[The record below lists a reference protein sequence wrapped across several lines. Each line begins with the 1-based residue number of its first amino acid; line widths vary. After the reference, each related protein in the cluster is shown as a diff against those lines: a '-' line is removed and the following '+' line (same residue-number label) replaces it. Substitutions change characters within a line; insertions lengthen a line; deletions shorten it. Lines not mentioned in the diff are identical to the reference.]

1 MKGLNGRILCWHS
14 QRLYR
19 KIRIPFDYP
28 KLKGLTMFKYVL
40 ISIMLTLFVTCA
52 SYSSDSNIR
61 AVDKPDTKAGN
72 DFYVGNR
79 VPLTPSP
86 LIKLPVGAI
95 EPSGWVRRQLELQAD
110 GFHGH
115 LTEISQFLKKEGNA
129 WLSPTG
135 EGDHGWEE
143 PAYWLK
149 GFSNCG
155 YILRDERIIKESK
168 IWIEAAL
175 ASQKEDGWFGPDK
188 GRKGAATRL
197 EGRSDLW
204 PNMIMLFC
212 LQDYYDFTGSKDKR
226 VIELMT
232 KYMKYLMTVPEDQFL
247 VGYWPKMRGGDLLY
261 SVYWLYNRTGDKFLL
276 ELAEKVHRHTAEW
289 ERDVINWHNVNM
301 SQGFGEP
308 GTFFIQSK
316 NPTHLQAAE
325 RNWQKIRDMYGQV
338 PGGMFGGDENC
349 REGYTD
355 PRQAVETCGMVEM
368 MLSHETLLTISGDVI
383 WADRCE
389 DVAFNSLPAAFTA
402 DLKALHYLT
411 SPNMI
416 LCDRHSKSPGL
427 QNGGPM
433 LLFDPHD
440 HRCCQHNTG
449 HGWPYYAEHLWLAT
463 PGNGLAAVL
472 YAASKVKAKVGDG
485 TEVII
490 TEETRYPFEE
500 GIEFTVKTDKSVRFP
515 LYLRIPGWCK
525 NPKLLINNKTSKVS
539 GKGSYIEINRKW
551 ADGDKVELN
560 LPMEISLRTWTKNN
574 NSVSVDRGPL
584 TYSLKI
590 GEKYVRQ
597 GGTDEWP
604 AWEIH
609 PTTPW
614 NYGLVL
620 NKKNPASSFKVV
632 SKHWPSDNQP
642 FKFDAA
648 PIELRAK
655 GKRIPEWQKDHLGL
669 VGILQPSPVKS
680 NEPTENITLI
690 PMGCAR
696 LRISSFPTIGSG
708 PNAHQWK
715 KPPKTIPATASHC
728 WESDTVAALSDKVL
742 PQSSNDHSIQ
752 RMTFWP
758 QKGTTEWVQY
768 DFERPTKISGSAA
781 YWFDDTGNGGCRV
794 PKSWRLLYKDGN
806 NWKQA
811 PNLGECCYGVEK
823 DKFNSVS
830 FNPVQTIALRLEVQ
844 LQQDF
849 SAGILEWQV
858 DTE

>member
-1 MKGLNGRILCWHS
+1 
-14 QRLYR
+14 
-19 KIRIPFDYP
+19 
-28 KLKGLTMFKYVL
+28 MFKYMLVSLML
-40 ISIMLTLFVTCA
+40 IVSFDGVAFSGDT
-52 SYSSDSNIR
+52 NIR
-61 AVDKPDTKAGN
+61 VVDKPDAKVGN

-79 VPLTPSP
+79 APLIPSP

-95 EPSGWVRRQLELQAD
+95 EPEGWVRRQLELQRD

-129 WLSPTG
+129 WLSPAG

-143 PAYWLK
+143 PPYWLK

-155 YILRDERIIKESK
+155 YILGDERMIAETK

-212 LQDYYDFTGSKDKR
+212 LQDYYEFTGDKR
-226 VIELMT
+226 VINLMT
-232 KYMKYLMTVPEDQFL
+232 NYMKYLMTVPEDQFL

-261 SVYWLYNRTGDKFLL
+261 SVYWLYNRTGDKFLP
-276 ELAEKVHRHTAEW
+276 ELAQKVHRHTAEW
-289 ERDVINWHNVNM
+289 EKDVINWHNVNM

-308 GTFFIQSK
+308 ATFYMQSK
-316 NPTHLQAAE
+316 NTNHLQAAE
-325 RNWQKIRDMYGQV
+325 RNWQKIRNIYGQV

-368 MLSHETLLTISGDVI
+368 MLSHEILLTISGDI
-383 WADRCE
+383 KWADRCE

-411 SPNMI
+411 APNMI
-416 LCDRHSKSPGL
+416 LCDRHNKSPGL

-433 LLFDPHD
+433 LHFNPHI

-463 PGNGLAAVL
+463 SGNGLAAAL
-472 YAASKVKAKVGDG
+472 YAPCKVKAKVGDG
-485 TEVII
+485 TQVSIK
-490 TEETRYPFEE
+490 EETNYPFDEK
-500 GIEFTVKTDKSVRFP
+500 ISFTITTGTSVRFP

-525 NPKLLINNKTSKVS
+525 NPEITINNKTFKAT
-539 GKGSYIEINRKW
+539 GPGLYIEINRQW
-551 ADGDKVELN
+551 ADGDEVELV
-560 LPMEISLRTWTKNN
+560 LPMQISLRTWTKNN

-590 GEKYVRQ
+590 GEKYIRE
-597 GGTDEWP
+597 GGTDKWP

-614 NYGLVL
+614 NYGLLL
-620 NKKNPASSFKVV
+620 NEKNPASSFQVV
-632 SKHWPSDNQP
+632 NKDWPSDDQP
-642 FKFDAA
+642 FQADAA

-669 VGILQPSPVKS
+669 VGKLQQSPAKS
-680 NEPTENITLI
+680 DEPTENITLI

-696 LRISSFPTIGSG
+696 LRISSFPTIGSE
-708 PNAHQWK
+708 PDAHQWK
-715 KPPKTIPATASHC
+715 QPPKTIPATASHC
-728 WESDTVAALSDKVL
+728 WESDSIAALSDKVL
-742 PQSSNDHSIQ
+742 PRSSNDHSIQ

-758 QKGTTEWVQY
+758 RKGTIEWVQY
-768 DFERPTKISGSAA
+768 DFEKPITFSGSAV
-781 YWFDDTGNGGCRV
+781 YWFDDTGNGGCRI
-794 PKSWRLLYKDGN
+794 PKSWRLLYKDGDQ
-806 NWKQA
+806 WKQISKT
-811 PNLGECCYGVEK
+811 GSYGVEK
-823 DKFNSVS
+823 DKFNRVR
-830 FNPVQTIALRLEVQ
+830 FDPMRATELRMEVQ

>member
-1 MKGLNGRILCWHS
+1 M
-14 QRLYR
+14 
-19 KIRIPFDYP
+19 
-28 KLKGLTMFKYVL
+28 LKHIL
-40 ISIMLTLFVTCA
+40 ISIILIVSFTGIAFCGSTI
-52 SYSSDSNIR
+52 IR
-61 AVDKPDTKAGN
+61 TSKPDAEMGN
-72 DFYVGNR
+72 DYYIGNR
-79 VPLTPSP
+79 APLTPSP

-95 EPSGWVRRQLELQAD
+95 EPEGWVRRQLELQAD

-129 WLSPTG
+129 WLSPSG

-155 YILRDERIIKESK
+155 YILGDQRMIAESK

-212 LQDYYDFTGSKDKR
+212 LQDYYEFTGDKR
-226 VIELMT
+226 VINLMT
-232 KYMKYLMTVPEDQFL
+232 NYMKYLMTVPEDQFL

-276 ELAEKVHRHTAEW
+276 ELARKVHRHTAAW
-289 ERDVINWHNVNM
+289 VKDVINWHNVNM

-308 GTFFIQSK
+308 TTFYMQSK
-316 NPTHLQAAE
+316 NPNHLQAAE

-349 REGYTD
+349 RPGYTG

-368 MLSHETLLTISGDVI
+368 MLSDEILLTISGDEK

-389 DVAFNSLPAAFTA
+389 DVAFNSLPAAFTP

-411 SPNMI
+411 APNMI
-416 LCDRHSKSPGL
+416 LCDKQSKSPEL

-440 HRCCQHNTG
+440 HRCCQHNSG

-472 YAASKVKAKVGDG
+472 FAQCKVTAKVGDG
-485 TEVII
+485 TQIRI
-490 TEETRYPFEE
+490 SEETRYPFDE
-500 GIEFTVKTDKSVRFP
+500 GIEFTVKTNKSVRFP

-525 NPKLLINNKTSKVS
+525 NPEIAINDKTFKAT
-539 GKGSYIEINRKW
+539 GAGLYIEINHQW
-551 ADGDKVELN
+551 SDGDKVKLN
-560 LPMEISLRTWTKNN
+560 LPMEISLRKWTKNK

-590 GEKYVRQ
+590 GEKYVRA
-597 GGTDEWP
+597 GGTDKWP

-620 NKKNPASSFKVV
+620 NENNPASSFEVV
-632 SKHWPSDNQP
+632 YKDWPSDNQP

-648 PIELRAK
+648 PIELLAK
-655 GKRIPEWQKDHLGL
+655 GKRIPAWQKDHLGL
-669 VGILQPSPVKS
+669 VGKLQQSPAKS
-680 NEPTENITLI
+680 DELTEDITLI

-708 PNAHQWK
+708 PDAHQWK
-715 KPPKTIPATASHC
+715 LPPKTIPATASHC

-742 PQSSNDHSIQ
+742 PQSSNDQSIQ

-758 QKGTTEWVQY
+758 RKGTTEWVQY
-768 DFERPTKISGSAA
+768 DFEKPKTISGSAI
-781 YWFDDTGNGGCRV
+781 YWFDDTGVGGCRI
-794 PKSWRLLYKDGN
+794 PKSWELLYKDGN
-806 NWKQA
+806 NFK
-811 PNLGECCYGVEK
+811 PVSNTDSYGAEK
-823 DKFNSVS
+823 DKFNNVK
-830 FNPVQTIALRLEVQ
+830 FNPVETKALRLEVR

-849 SAGILEWQV
+849 SAGILEWRV

>member
-1 MKGLNGRILCWHS
+1 
-14 QRLYR
+14 
-19 KIRIPFDYP
+19 
-28 KLKGLTMFKYVL
+28 MFKYLLVCIIL
-40 ISIMLTLFVTCA
+40 IFSLAGLAFSGDT
-52 SYSSDSNIR
+52 NIR
-61 AVDKPDTKAGN
+61 VVDKPDTEVAN

-79 VPLTPSP
+79 APLTPSP

-95 EPSGWVRRQLELQAD
+95 EPAGWVRRQLELQAD

-129 WLSPTG
+129 WLSPAG

-155 YILRDERIIKESK
+155 YILSDERMIKESK

-188 GRKGAATRL
+188 GRKGAATGL
-197 EGRSDLW
+197 QGREDLW

-212 LQDYYDFTGSKDKR
+212 LQDYYDFTGGKDKR

-232 KYMKYLMTVPEDQFL
+232 KYMKYLMTVPEDRFL

-276 ELAEKVHRHTAEW
+276 ELAEKVHHHTAEW
-289 ERDVINWHNVNM
+289 EKDVINWHNVNM
-301 SQGFGEP
+301 SQGFGEA
-308 GTFFIQSK
+308 GTFYMQSK
-316 NPTHLQAAE
+316 NPSHLQAAE

-349 REGYTD
+349 RPGYTG
-355 PRQAVETCGMVEM
+355 PRQAIETCGMVEM
-368 MLSHETLLTISGDVI
+368 MLSHETLLTISGDVK

-411 SPNMI
+411 APNMI
-416 LCDRHSKSPGL
+416 LCDRNNKSPGL

-463 PGNGLAAVL
+463 AGNGLAAAL
-472 YAASKVKAKVGDG
+472 YASSKVTAKVGDG
-485 TEVII
+485 TEVTIN
-490 TEETRYPFEE
+490 EETLYPFDEKISMTITT
-500 GIEFTVKTDKSVRFP
+500 GKPVRFP
-515 LYLRIPGWCK
+515 LYLRVPGWCK
-525 NPKLLINNKTSKVS
+525 NPELTINKKSLKVNGS
-539 GKGSYIEINRKW
+539 GSYIEINRQW
-551 ADGDKVELN
+551 SDGDKIQLN
-560 LPMEISLRTWTKNN
+560 LAMKISLRTWKKNQ

-590 GEKYVRQ
+590 GEKYVRE
-597 GGTDEWP
+597 GGTDDWP

-620 NKKNPASSFKVV
+620 NENKPASSFRVV
-632 SKHWPSDNQP
+632 RNDWPDDNQP
-642 FKFDAA
+642 FKADAA

-655 GKRIPEWQKDHLGL
+655 AKRIPAWQKDHLGL
-669 VGILQPSPVKS
+669 VGKLQLSPAKS
-680 NEPTENITLI
+680 SEPTENVTLI

-708 PNAHQWK
+708 PGAHQWK
-715 KPPKTIPATASHC
+715 QPPKIIPATASHC
-728 WESDTVAALSDKVL
+728 WEADTVAALSDKVL
-742 PQSSNDHSIQ
+742 PRSSNDQSIQ
-752 RMTFWP
+752 RMTWWP
-758 QKGTTEWVQY
+758 HKGTAEWVQY
-768 DFERPTKISGSAA
+768 DFEKPQKISSAA
-781 YWFDDTGNGGCRV
+781 VYWFDDMGGGGCRI
-794 PKSWRLLYKDGN
+794 PISWRLLYKEGN
-806 NWKQA
+806 IWKEVSNA
-811 PNLGECCYGVEK
+811 GSYGVEK
-823 DKFNSVS
+823 DKFNSVR
-830 FNPVQTIALRLEVQ
+830 FNPVQTSALRLEVQ

-849 SAGILEWQV
+849 SGGILEWSV

>member
-1 MKGLNGRILCWHS
+1 
-14 QRLYR
+14 
-19 KIRIPFDYP
+19 
-28 KLKGLTMFKYVL
+28 MFRYMLV
-40 ISIMLTLFVTCA
+40 IIMMTVSIGGIAFSGDT
-52 SYSSDSNIR
+52 NIR
-61 AVDKPDTKAGN
+61 VVDKPDTEAGN

-79 VPLTPSP
+79 APLTPSP
-86 LIKLPVGAI
+86 LIKLPVGSI
-95 EPSGWVRRQLELQAD
+95 EPDGWVRRQLELQAD

-115 LTEISQFLKKEGNA
+115 LTEISRFLVKEGNA
-129 WLSPTG
+129 WLSRDG
-135 EGDHGWEE
+135 SGDHGWEE

-155 YILRDERIIKESK
+155 YILDDERMIKESK

-197 EGRSDLW
+197 QGREDLW

-212 LQDYYDFTGSKDKR
+212 LQDYYEFTRDKR

-232 KYMKYLMTVPEDQFL
+232 KYMKYLTTVPEDRFL

-261 SVYWLYNRTGDKFLL
+261 SVYWLYNRTGDNFLL
-276 ELAEKVHRHTAEW
+276 ELAEKVHRRTAEW
-289 ERDVINWHNVNM
+289 EKDVINWHNVNM
-301 SQGFGEP
+301 SQGFGET
-308 GTFFIQSK
+308 GTFYMQSK
-316 NPTHLQAAE
+316 NPNHLQAAE
-325 RNWQKIRDMYGQV
+325 RNWSKIRDMYGQV

-349 REGYTD
+349 RPGFTG

-368 MLSHETLLTISGDVI
+368 MLSHEILLTISGDVK

-411 SPNMI
+411 APNMI
-416 LCDRHSKSPGL
+416 LCDRKNKSPGL

-433 LLFDPHD
+433 LHFNPHI

-463 PGNGLAAVL
+463 PGNGLAAAL
-472 YAASKVKAKVGDG
+472 YAPCKVTAKVGDG
-485 TEVII
+485 TEVTIV
-490 TEETRYPFEE
+490 EQTRYPFE
-500 GIEFTVKTDKSVRFP
+500 GNIEFTVRTSKPVKFP
-515 LYLRIPGWCK
+515 LYLRVPGWCK
-525 NPKLLINNKTSKVS
+525 KPEVTMNKKMLEMYSP
-539 GKGSYIEINRKW
+539 GSYIEINSEW
-551 ADGDKVELN
+551 TDGDKFELN
-560 LPMEISLRTWTKNN
+560 LPMKISLRKWTKNQ

-590 GEKYVRQ
+590 GEKYVRE

-620 NKKNPASSFKVV
+620 NENNPASSFRVV
-632 SKHWPSDNQP
+632 RKDWPGDNQP
-642 FKFDAA
+642 FKADAA

-655 GKRIPEWQKDHLGL
+655 AKRIPAWQKDHLGL
-669 VGILQPSPVKS
+669 VGKLQPSPVKS
-680 NEPTENITLI
+680 TERTENVTLI

-708 PNAHQWK
+708 PDAHEWK
-715 KPPKTIPATASHC
+715 QPPKTIPATASHC
-728 WESDTVAALSDKVL
+728 YDSDTVMALSDKIL
-742 PQSSNDHSIQ
+742 PRSSNDHSIQ

-758 QKGTTEWVQY
+758 RKGTKEWVQY
-768 DFERPTKISGSAA
+768 DFEKPKRISGSAV
-781 YWFDDTGNGGCRV
+781 YFFDDTGGGGCRI

-806 NWKQA
+806 NFKQVS
-811 PNLGECCYGVEK
+811 NTGSYGVEK
-823 DKFNSVS
+823 DTFNSVR
-830 FNPVQTIALRLEVQ
+830 FRPVQTTSLRLEVQ

-849 SAGILEWQV
+849 SGGILEWQV